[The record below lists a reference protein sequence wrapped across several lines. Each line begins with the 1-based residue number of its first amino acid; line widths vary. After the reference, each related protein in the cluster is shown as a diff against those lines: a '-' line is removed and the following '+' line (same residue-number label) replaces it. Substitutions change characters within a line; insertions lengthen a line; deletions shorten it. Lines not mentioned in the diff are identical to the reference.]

1 MPPNI
6 SVKLLIVDDH
16 PLFRQ
21 GVRWALATYEDVIIV
36 AEASSGEEALSW
48 ITSAA
53 PNQEPNVVLVD
64 LNLPGISGLELTRQL
79 RHQYP
84 SVGVVMLSIYEN
96 DEQAFNALQAG
107 AAAYRS
113 KEINPKDLADIL
125 RRVARGEYVINDVV
139 LEEPKVASRLLS
151 QFRNLPQDLSAAPD
165 DDFPLFTPLSD
176 REIEVLERIAAGG
189 SNKEIADTLGI
200 STQTVKNHIS
210 SILRKLSLNDRT
222 QAVLYALRRGW
233 IEAPDEIKGG
243 ASGPKAISEANMES
257 GD

>member
-1 MPPNI
+1 MPPNV

-21 GVRWALATYEDVIIV
+21 GVRFALAAYDDIHVV
-36 AEASSGEEALSW
+36 AESSTGEDALDW
-48 ITSAA
+48 LMSAP

-84 SVGVVMLSIYEN
+84 RVGVVMLSIYES

-113 KEINPKDLADIL
+113 KDINPKDLADIL

-151 QFRNLPQDLSAAPD
+151 QFRSLPQDLTAAPD
-165 DDFPLFTPLSD
+165 HDFPLFTPLSD
-176 REIEVLERIAAGG
+176 REIEVLERIADGG
-189 SNKEIADTLGI
+189 SNKEIADTLKI

-233 IEAPDEIKGG
+233 IEAPGDIKGG
-243 ASGPKAISEANMES
+243 GGSREPPEA
-257 GD
+257 

>member
-21 GVRWALATYEDVIIV
+21 GVRWALATHEDVTIV
-36 AEASSGEEALSW
+36 AEASSGEDALSW
-48 ITSAA
+48 LTSAA

-84 SVGVVMLSIYEN
+84 SVGVVMLSIYES

-113 KEINPKDLADIL
+113 KDINPKDLSDIL

-151 QFRNLPQDLSAAPD
+151 QFRNLPKDLSTAPD
-165 DDFPLFTPLSD
+165 EDFPLFTPLSD

-233 IEAPDEIKGG
+233 IEAPGEIRGG
-243 ASGPKAISEANMES
+243 GFGAPKSAEES
-257 GD
+257 GADED

>member
-1 MPPNI
+1 VPPNL

-21 GVRWALATYEDVIIV
+21 GVRAALSVHDDITVV
-36 AEASSGEEALSW
+36 AEASSGEEALQW
-48 ITSAA
+48 IESAP
-53 PNQEPNVVLVD
+53 PNQEPNAVLVD
-64 LNLPGISGLELTRQL
+64 LNLPGMSGLELTRQL
-79 RHQYP
+79 RHSYP
-84 SVGVVMLSIYEN
+84 NVGVVMLSIYES
-96 DEQAFNALQAG
+96 DDQAFNALRAG

-113 KEINPKDLADIL
+113 KDINPKDLADVL

-139 LEEPKVASRLLS
+139 LDEPKVASRVLS
-151 QFRNLPQDLSAAPD
+151 QFRNLPQDVSALPD
-165 DDFPLFTPLSD
+165 ADFPLFTPLSD

-189 SNKEIADTLGI
+189 SNREIAETLGI

-233 IEAPDEIKGG
+233 IDTPETIKGG
-243 ASGPKAISEANMES
+243 PQEDEDS
-257 GD
+257 

>member
-1 MPPNI
+1 VPPNV

-21 GVRWALATYEDVIIV
+21 GVRFALATYDDIHVA
-36 AEASSGEEALSW
+36 AEASSGEDALAW
-48 ITSAA
+48 LTTAP

-64 LNLPGISGLELTRQL
+64 LNLPGMSGLEVTRQL

-113 KEINPKDLADIL
+113 KDINPKDLADIL

-151 QFRNLPQDLSAAPD
+151 QFRNLP
-165 DDFPLFTPLSD
+165 
-176 REIEVLERIAAGG
+176 
-189 SNKEIADTLGI
+189 
-200 STQTVKNHIS
+200 KNLIS

-233 IEAPDEIKGG
+233 IEAPGEIRGGGG
-243 ASGPKAISEANMES
+243 AREPEE
-257 GD
+257 

>member
-1 MPPNI
+1 MPPNV

-21 GVRWALATYEDVIIV
+21 GVRFALASYDDINVV
-36 AEASSGEEALSW
+36 CEAPNGEEALTW
-48 ITSAA
+48 LTGAA

-64 LNLPGISGLELTRQL
+64 LNLPGMSGLELTRQL

-84 SVGVVMLSIYEN
+84 SVGVVMLSIYES

-113 KEINPKDLADIL
+113 KDINPKDLADIL

-139 LEEPKVASRLLS
+139 FEEPKVASRLLS
-151 QFRNLPQDLSAAPD
+151 QFRNLPQDLSSAPD
-165 DDFPLFTPLSD
+165 ADFPLFTPLSD

-189 SNKEIADTLGI
+189 SNKEIADTLKI

-233 IEAPDEIKGG
+233 IEAPGEIKGG
-243 ASGPKAISEANMES
+243 GVRDAAEDEE
-257 GD
+257 

>member
-1 MPPNI
+1 MPPNL

-21 GVRWALATYEDVIIV
+21 GVRSALSIYDDIEIV
-36 AEASSGEEALSW
+36 ADTSSGEEA
-48 ITSAA
+48 ITWLAAA
-53 PNQEPNVVLVD
+53 PPNREPSVVLVD
-64 LNLPGISGLELTRQL
+64 LNLPGISGLELTRHL

-84 SVGVVMLSIYEN
+84 SLGVVMLSIHEG
-96 DEQAFNALQAG
+96 DEHAFNALQAG
-107 AAAYRS
+107 AADYRS
-113 KEINPKDLADIL
+113 KEINPRDLADIV

-139 LEEPKVASRLLS
+139 EKPKVASRLLS
-151 QFRNLPQDLSAAPD
+151 QFRSLPLDYSSSPEAEFA
-165 DDFPLFTPLSD
+165 LFQPLSD

-189 SNKEIADTLGI
+189 SNKEIADTLKI

-233 IEAPDEIKGG
+233 IETPDTIRGGGAGG
-243 ASGPKAISEANMES
+243 ASEKDEEN
-257 GD
+257 

>member
-1 MPPNI
+1 MPPNLSI
-6 SVKLLIVDDH
+6 KLLIVDDH

-21 GVRWALATYEDVIIV
+21 GVRWALAAYDEITVV
-36 AEASSGEEALSW
+36 CEASSGEEALQW
-48 ITSAA
+48 LQTAP

-64 LNLPGISGLELTRQL
+64 LNLPGMSGLELTRQL

-84 SVGVVMLSIYEN
+84 RVGVVMLSIYEN

-113 KEINPKDLADIL
+113 KDINPKDLADIL

-151 QFRNLPQDLSAAPD
+151 QFRNLPDDLSTTPD
-165 DDFPLFTPLSD
+165 ADFPLFTPLSD

-189 SNKEIADTLGI
+189 SNKEIADALGI

-233 IEAPDEIKGG
+233 IETPGEIKGG
-243 ASGPKAISEANMES
+243 APREAAE
-257 GD
+257 